1 MTLSTPDID
10 APLST
15 SPVPPL
21 AALPPS
27 LEDLV
32 NGALRRIAPTWPLDR
47 FIAVNPL
54 WGQIN
59 RPLEDVA
66 AELQS
71 LTGSRLVMSRAWY
84 RQQCQEGRLQRDHLS
99 SALEVARRGAG
110 TSLDLGALLTW
121 IQSDDVVR
129 PRRAR
134 IADVVDNHR
143 DLTHKPSWRQ
153 FITTNISQFCASFF
167 DDGQASLRPD
177 RTGGLFASW
186 HRNAL
191 LDRGPAMLM
200 GMSNYADT
208 VRTLPT
214 NARDVIA
221 RTLEELEVPQ
231 KDTELYLASLL
242 LDLGG
247 WAAWCAYQ
255 RFTAEL
261 EGGTDDAIVELLA
274 ILLAWEWTLHAT
286 AEDKIRQNWKAAMG
300 MWDAVD
306 RISATGQEEA
316 WLVQNAM
323 ELAWQDQVSQGL
335 VHGFHAAP
343 PTGVAVQAAFCIDVR
358 SEVYRRALE
367 AQSSTVQTMGFA
379 GFFGMPA
386 EYLPLGASE
395 ARPQLPGLLSPKL
408 RITDEGASVS
418 MGAERVDGLRN
429 ARNWKGLKTGALSTF
444 LFVEALGVP
453 YAFGLLK
460 DSFQKKRSRTLEDA
474 SLSAEAMAARKPRL
488 TCTVDGRAL
497 SVEERVDLAAGI
509 LRAMGLHRDF
519 ARLVLLAGHGSLS
532 KNNPHAGGLD
542 CGACC
547 GQTGE
552 VNARATAALLN
563 ERDVRMGLAQQ
574 GLPIPASTHFLAGLH
589 NTTTDELDLFDLD
602 EVPSSHADDL
612 RQLGTWLEGAGATA
626 RRERA
631 SRLGIDSALSNED
644 LLETFQCR
652 TGDWAQV
659 RPEWGLADNAGFI
672 VAPRERTQHMS
683 LGGQC
688 FLHDYRAEDDKGF
701 AILELI
707 MTAPM
712 VVTHWINFQYY
723 ASTVDNQRYG
733 SGNKALHNVVG
744 AHIGVFE
751 GNGGDLRTGLSMQ
764 SLHDGERWIHT
775 PRRLSVYIEAP
786 QEAIDSIL
794 AKHDHVRALVTGGWV
809 HLIRMDAS
817 TASTFTYE
825 KGAWVCCKRLSE
837 AG

>member
-335 VHGFHAAP
+335 VHGFHAA
-343 PTGVAVQAAFCIDVR
+343 
-358 SEVYRRALE
+358 
-367 AQSSTVQTMGFA
+367 
-379 GFFGMPA
+379 
-386 EYLPLGASE
+386 
-395 ARPQLPGLLSPKL
+395 
-408 RITDEGASVS
+408 
-418 MGAERVDGLRN
+418 
-429 ARNWKGLKTGALSTF
+429 
-444 LFVEALGVP
+444 
-453 YAFGLLK
+453 
-460 DSFQKKRSRTLEDA
+460 
-474 SLSAEAMAARKPRL
+474 
-488 TCTVDGRAL
+488 
-497 SVEERVDLAAGI
+497 
-509 LRAMGLHRDF
+509 
-519 ARLVLLAGHGSLS
+519 
-532 KNNPHAGGLD
+532 
-542 CGACC
+542 
-547 GQTGE
+547 
-552 VNARATAALLN
+552 
-563 ERDVRMGLAQQ
+563 
-574 GLPIPASTHFLAGLH
+574 
-589 NTTTDELDLFDLD
+589 
-602 EVPSSHADDL
+602 
-612 RQLGTWLEGAGATA
+612 
-626 RRERA
+626 
-631 SRLGIDSALSNED
+631 
-644 LLETFQCR
+644 
-652 TGDWAQV
+652 
-659 RPEWGLADNAGFI
+659 
-672 VAPRERTQHMS
+672 
-683 LGGQC
+683 
-688 FLHDYRAEDDKGF
+688 
-701 AILELI
+701 
-707 MTAPM
+707 
-712 VVTHWINFQYY
+712 
-723 ASTVDNQRYG
+723 
-733 SGNKALHNVVG
+733 
-744 AHIGVFE
+744 
-751 GNGGDLRTGLSMQ
+751 
-764 SLHDGERWIHT
+764 
-775 PRRLSVYIEAP
+775 
-786 QEAIDSIL
+786 
-794 AKHDHVRALVTGGWV
+794 
-809 HLIRMDAS
+809 
-817 TASTFTYE
+817 
-825 KGAWVCCKRLSE
+825 
-837 AG
+837 